1 MKRSGMRILAVLLI
15 IIIFLSGCSP
25 ALKASE
31 PDEPTKSSEEPSSS
45 TPMEEIN
52 HNIEQEFVSR
62 ILGGIFY
69 TINSSDPQNLEF
81 SEIRKDS
88 IHLFNDSIFHTA
100 TNAFIVTQSLE
111 AYRNL
116 LMESMDA
123 ISSDP
128 NNIIFEIT
136 KGILTY
142 KTALNSYEVQFK
154 RLLTTTKKPENEV
167 SKAAIDLYM
176 LEIVSQLVNNQGDYL
191 SWLIG
196 STEIIHAML
205 EETDPD
211 KANEFLES
219 AINIFSRD
227 IADPYKQLLKEYHQ
241 TAEIYTYILSA
252 DYHVGEYYLNQI
264 GHRLELLDSQR
275 KESLKDIIDQY
286 YEVLEADRRPPV
298 IIDPSDDI
306 SMAVQSPQI
315 KATLTTLTPTND
327 TSDGFDDYYTNAI
340 AMQLLWE
347 VQGRITDREWDW
359 SVQNIFLEDLLLNTK
374 LTERI
379 RLIYENRSEAYI
391 NPEIQRRFVQSIQ
404 SEEVPEEEKSEN
416 VNRIKEQVAS
426 MENAANP
433 RLDRQAIIDR
443 ISLGQNA
450 LDEISFL
457 GDDIRYS
464 LMIEMINTILTEG
477 KSNGL
482 DNEKIENI
490 SSLINNDLIEILRD
504 QKGDFIR
511 QITSLQAD
519 VLIDIFDDWK
529 KNTENFNE
537 FNFNRDDLIRLVAAL
552 GVDVATVPETPQPTQ
567 QTQPTTLPSETSQPT
582 QPTTSSTEETTTNPS
597 QPVLKGYWEL
607 VKTEEVIPSEYSTG
621 DDKDSRKYTFEY
633 SEGSIGC
640 NYTRVVYDGIKK
652 TYLTELIDTS
662 GGWSMVIDDDAYLPE
677 EKVKINLNATIDHFQ
692 RLTAAESGGTGTNEN
707 GVAVWAYIGN
717 EKTPFGNA
725 TSGILESIDGASVCR
740 ATISGGK
747 IIVPS
752 ATMEVTGTF
761 GEGKNQE
768 QKVLFVVV
776 SNQGRVGGIK
786 YTYEYFE

>member
-15 IIIFLSGCSP
+15 IIIALSGCSP

-69 TINSSDPQNLEF
+69 TINSGDPQNLEF
-81 SEIRKDS
+81 TEIRKDS

-111 AYRNL
+111 AYKNL

-136 KGILTY
+136 QGILTY

-154 RLLTTTKKPENEV
+154 RLLTTTKKPQNEV
-167 SKAAIDLYM
+167 SKAALDMYM
-176 LEIVSQLVNNQGDYL
+176 LEIVSQLVNKQGDFL

-196 STEIIHAML
+196 STEVAHAMI

-219 AINIFSRD
+219 AIDIFSRD
-227 IADPYKQLLKEYHQ
+227 IADPFKQLLTAYHR

-252 DYHVGEYYLNQI
+252 DYHAGEYYLNQI
-264 GHRLELLDSQR
+264 GYRLELLDSQR

-286 YEVLEADRRPPV
+286 NAVLEADRKSPV
-298 IIDPSDDI
+298 IIDSSEDI
-306 SMAVQSPQI
+306 SMTAQAPQVKAVLTSLMSSND
-315 KATLTTLTPTND
+315 AT
-327 TSDGFDDYYTNAI
+327 DGFDDYYTNAI
-340 AMQLLWE
+340 AMLLLWE
-347 VQGRITDREWDW
+347 LQGKITDRESDW
-359 SVQNIFLEDLLLNTK
+359 SVQSIFLEDLLLNTK
-374 LTERI
+374 LTENI
-379 RLIYENRSEAYI
+379 RLSYANRIEAYI
-391 NPEIQRRFVQSIQ
+391 NPEIRGRFVETIQ
-404 SEEVPEEEKSEN
+404 SEEIPEEVKSEN

-443 ISLGQNA
+443 INLGQNA
-450 LDEISFL
+450 LDAIAFM
-457 GDDIRYS
+457 GDDARYS
-464 LMIEMINTILTEG
+464 LMIEMVNAILTEG

-482 DNEKIENI
+482 DNVKIENI
-490 SSLINNDLIEILRD
+490 NNLINNDLMEILRD

-519 VLIDIFDDWK
+519 VLIDIFDEWK

-537 FNFNRDDLIRLVAAL
+537 FNFNKDDLMRLVDAL

-567 QTQPTTLPSETSQPT
+567 QTQPTT
-582 QPTTSSTEETTTNPS
+582 SSTEETTTGPS

-607 VKTEEVIPSEYSTG
+607 VNTEEVIPSEYLTG
-621 DDKDSRKYTFEY
+621 DDKDNRKYTFEY

-640 NYTRVVYDGIKK
+640 NYTRVAYDGIKK
-652 TYLTELIDTS
+652 INLTELIDTS